1 MKIVF
6 DTNVLLDSILNRPG
20 CETAIRLVVA
30 AAGGQIKGIVTAN
43 SITDIYYLA
52 RKEIGDPATR
62 QAIVDVLSVFSV
74 TPVDGKLCAA
84 ALTLPMSD
92 YEDAVLTV
100 CAEQAGADYIATRDR
115 KFRSAQSPVPV
126 RTPTELI
133 RIIEGEET

>member
-1 MKIVF
+1 MKVVF
-6 DTNVLLDSILNRPG
+6 DTNVLLDSLLARPG
-20 CETAIRLVVA
+20 GEDANRLLMTATRKR
-30 AAGGQIKGIVTAN
+30 IKGIVTAN
-43 SITDIYYLA
+43 SITDFYYLA
-52 RKEIGDPATR
+52 KKDIGDAATR
-62 QAIVDVLSVFSV
+62 RVLTNILSVF
-74 TPVDGKLCAA
+74 TIAPLDGDICTA
-84 ALTLPMSD
+84 ALGEPMSD